1 MSTLNVD
8 PATLSTANTTDPL
21 VPTYSDKTP
30 IVWDG
35 NNAHIAGALYEVGKF
50 YKRTGLFQ
58 LLLKH
63 RAVALRNG
71 RIAVE
76 SYNTVWFTSGKVTDT
91 LPGGKA
97 SHARLR
103 GPLPAN
109 GDALRKRRCRGRR
122 SGHVPAA

>member
-1 MSTLNVD
+1 MSSLDVD
-8 PATLSTANTTDPL
+8 NATLSTANTTDPL

-35 NNAHIAGALYEVGKF
+35 NNAYIAGALYEVGRF

-71 RIAVE
+71 SAYRA
-76 SYNTVWFTSGKVTDT
+76 D
-91 LPGGKA
+91 
-97 SHARLR
+97 
-103 GPLPAN
+103 
-109 GDALRKRRCRGRR
+109 
-122 SGHVPAA
+122 